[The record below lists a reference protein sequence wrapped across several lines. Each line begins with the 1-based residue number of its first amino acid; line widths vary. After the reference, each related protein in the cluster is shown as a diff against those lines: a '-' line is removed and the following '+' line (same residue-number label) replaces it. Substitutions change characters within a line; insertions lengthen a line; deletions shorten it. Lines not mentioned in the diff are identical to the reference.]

1 MCQHPLE
8 SCSNYQNRERNAP
21 PGCAEQTFQSHNR
34 KSWPEYCR
42 EGFGSTVRCI
52 DALCSI
58 YTRLQEA
65 CRLTN
70 SARLQESA
78 GEPCR
83 TWRARARL
91 AGDAERDARS
101 VERVEPCGTEPSGA
115 RRPRDGERVARRARR
130 AQDRVAQHMS
140 SNTPP
145 QSQLVEP
152 TQRLDRK
159 SSNNAVGRPLVNI
172 SAN

>member
-1 MCQHPLE
+1 MSHAG
-8 SCSNYQNRERNAP
+8 RGER
-21 PGCAEQTFQSHNR
+21 
-34 KSWPEYCR
+34 
-42 EGFGSTVRCI
+42 
-52 DALCSI
+52 
-58 YTRLQEA
+58 A
-65 CRLTN
+65 C
-70 SARLQESA
+70 
-78 GEPCR
+78 
-83 TWRARARL
+83 L
-91 AGDAERDARS
+91 AGDAERGARS
-101 VERVEPCGTEPSGA
+101 VEPCGTEPSGA

-159 SSNNAVGRPLVNI
+159 SSNKAVGKPLVNI

>member
-1 MCQHPLE
+1 MC
-8 SCSNYQNRERNAP
+8 
-21 PGCAEQTFQSHNR
+21 
-34 KSWPEYCR
+34 
-42 EGFGSTVRCI
+42 CI

-58 YTRLQEA
+58 YTRLQET

-91 AGDAERDARS
+91 AGDAERSARS

-140 SNTPP
+140 SN
-145 QSQLVEP
+145 
-152 TQRLDRK
+152 
-159 SSNNAVGRPLVNI
+159 NI
-172 SAN
+172 KPIKR